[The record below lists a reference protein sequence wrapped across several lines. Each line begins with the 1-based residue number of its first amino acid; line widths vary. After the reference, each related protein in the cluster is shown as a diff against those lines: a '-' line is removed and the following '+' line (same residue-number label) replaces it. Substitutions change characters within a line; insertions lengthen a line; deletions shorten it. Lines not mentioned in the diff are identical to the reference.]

1 MKILLGGIVA
11 LIIGI
16 VGVIGWWADFV
27 LILKGVIPILL
38 VLGGALAV
46 YLGVEEVRTAS
57 PAKEETTPQVE
68 TEKKS

>member
-16 VGVIGWWADFV
+16 VGLIGWWADFLLV
-27 LILKGVIPILL
+27 LKGVIPILL

-57 PAKEETTPQVE
+57 PAKEEPTPQVE

>member
-16 VGVIGWWADFV
+16 VGLVGWWGDFV
-27 LILKGVIPILL
+27 LILKGIIPILL
-38 VLGGALAV
+38 VLGGALAI
-46 YLGVEEVRTAS
+46 YLGIEEVKTES
-57 PAKEETTPQVE
+57 PAKEQAAPQAE

>member
-16 VGVIGWWADFV
+16 VGLIGWWADFV
-27 LILKGVIPILL
+27 LVLKGVIPVFL
-38 VLGGALAV
+38 VLGGALAI
-46 YLGVEEVRTAS
+46 YLGIEEVKTES
-57 PAKEETTPQVE
+57 PAKEETTPPVA

>member
-16 VGVIGWWADFV
+16 VGLIGWWADFLLV
-27 LILKGVIPILL
+27 LKGVIPILL
-38 VLGGALAV
+38 VLGGALAI
-46 YLGVEEVRTAS
+46 YLGIEEVKTAA
-57 PAKEETTPQVE
+57 PAKEEPAAQVE

>member
-16 VGVIGWWADFV
+16 VGLIGWWADFMLV
-27 LILKGVIPILL
+27 LKGVIPILL

-46 YLGVEEVRTAS
+46 YLGIEEVKTES
-57 PAKEETTPQVE
+57 PKKEETTPQVE

>member
-16 VGVIGWWADFV
+16 VGLIGWWADFALV
-27 LILKGVIPILL
+27 LKGVIPVLL
-38 VLGGALAV
+38 VLGGALAI
-46 YLGVEEVRTAS
+46 YLGIEEVKTES
-57 PAKEETTPQVE
+57 PAKEGTTPPVE

>member
-11 LIIGI
+11 LIVGI
-16 VGVIGWWADFV
+16 VGLIGWWADFV
-27 LILKGVIPILL
+27 LVLKGVIPILL

-46 YLGVEEVRTAS
+46 YLGIEEVKTES
-57 PAKEETTPQVE
+57 PAKEETTPPVA

>member
-16 VGVIGWWADFV
+16 IGLIGWWADFLLV
-27 LILKGVIPILL
+27 LKGIIPILL
-38 VLGGALAV
+38 VLGGALAI
-46 YLGVEEVRTAS
+46 YLGIEEVRTAS
-57 PAKEETTPQVE
+57 PAKEGTTPQVE

>member
-16 VGVIGWWADFV
+16 VGVIGWWTDFV

-46 YLGVEEVRTAS
+46 YLGIEEVKTGS
-57 PAKEETTPQVE
+57 PAKEGTTPQVE